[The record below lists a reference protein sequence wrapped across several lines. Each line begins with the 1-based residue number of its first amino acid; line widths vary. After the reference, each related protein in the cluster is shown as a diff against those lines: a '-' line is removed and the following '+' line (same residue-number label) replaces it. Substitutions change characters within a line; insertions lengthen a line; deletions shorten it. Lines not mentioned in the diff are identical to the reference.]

1 MTAPPASGQRIE
13 IGLKILPPLPERS
26 RIRVGVF
33 AGNYQ
38 FEFRPSTGRRLGRWL
53 PIGFLVFWLYGW
65 SQGETFA
72 LRQSIEPATPLGV
85 KIFLAIWI
93 AGWTVGG
100 LIAIA
105 FSVALAFRPGAEKIL
120 LQRARLIWRPAY
132 PLLQRFRPKPKALL
146 EQLLSIHQRTTT
158 FPREQIQ
165 DISIVA
171 QYDSED
177 QTSTDHLVLQCGNK
191 RYELGAELPED
202 DLAWLSEALN
212 TWKQAFG

>member
-1 MTAPPASGQRIE
+1 M
-13 IGLKILPPLPERS
+13 
-26 RIRVGVF
+26 F